1 MVLVKKLASWIIW
14 LMIIPLITFILSY
27 VFDFPYWYVVRS
39 LPYRF
44 IYGFASVV
52 FSMVYIVISDDDKSL
67 DFFR

>member
-27 VFDFPYWYVVRS
+27 VFDFPYWNVVRS